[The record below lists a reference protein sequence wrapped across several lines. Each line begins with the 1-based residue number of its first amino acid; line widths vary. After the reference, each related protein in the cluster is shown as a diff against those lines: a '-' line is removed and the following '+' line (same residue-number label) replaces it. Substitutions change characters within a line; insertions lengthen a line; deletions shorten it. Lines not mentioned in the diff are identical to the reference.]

1 MTSKTD
7 KYALK
12 KRLVIVESP
21 AKCSKIEEYLGD
33 SYKCIATYG
42 HLCNISSLKDI
53 DIQNN
58 FQPTYSMIDD
68 PIKKAQCKRIQE
80 EIKAC
85 SEVILASDG
94 DREGEAIAFHVCRLF
109 GLPIETTKRILFY
122 EITRDALQKAILS
135 PTTVNMSMV
144 YSQQARQILDILV
157 GFTVSPMLWKLIQR
171 NNANALSA
179 GRCQT
184 PALKLV
190 YDNYVLIKNIP
201 GKKVY
206 NTTGYFTKLV
216 LPFDLN
222 KEYENENDM
231 EYFMESSANH
241 DHIFTREEPKQ
252 SIKHAPTPFT
262 TSRLQQVA
270 SNVLHYSPK
279 DTMKGCQKLYEMG
292 LITYMRTDSVK
303 YSAEF
308 IASCKEYIET
318 TYGQERFISPSAD
331 SKALGSDQLPS
342 LPKAKKSKPSKKT
355 MAESATVENIEKVAP
370 QEAHEAIRPTN
381 IRCTPGVNLSMYKEL
396 SARET
401 KLYDLIWAN
410 ALESLMADATFSV
423 FHAYIS
429 AAEEARFVYRAEQI
443 VFPGW
448 LIVTNKFEQ
457 QSKEYSYLL
466 ALKQGATVE
475 YKRIDA
481 KQTIKSLHMHYTEA
495 KLVSLLEEN
504 GIGRP
509 STYASLVDKIQDRNY
524 VKKEDVMGLEVKCT
538 DFALE
543 EDTLSEKSVVRIIG
557 AEKGKLVIQPLGV
570 IVMEFLQT
578 HFHELFNYE
587 YTNKMEKR
595 LDTIATDGGKW
606 YELCAECN
614 DMLSAL
620 TGALKNEKKVGY
632 AIDETHTYIIGKNG
646 PVIKY
651 VENGETHFKPVKKDI
666 DMQKLERGEYDIEEL
681 VESPTNRYLGKYKG
695 DDLILKKGKY
705 GMYVTYGENK
715 RSLSALGNRPIE
727 NITYAEV
734 FVILEEGGLLKAS
747 YSEDQKRKKI
757 LREINSSISIRDG
770 KWGPYVYYQT
780 TQMKTPAFYDMKTF
794 EKDTKS
800 QVKTCDIQII
810 RDWIKSTHN
819 IG

>member
-1 MTSKTD
+1 MTSKSD

-42 HLCNISSLKDI
+42 HLCNIASLKDI
-53 DIQNN
+53 DVQNR
-58 FQPTYSMIDD
+58 FEPTYSMIDD
-68 PIKKAQCKRIQE
+68 PIKQAQCKRIQE

-94 DREGEAIAFHVCRLF
+94 DREGEAIAFHICRLF
-109 GLPIETTKRILFY
+109 GLPIDKTKRIIFY

-135 PTTVNMSMV
+135 PTIVNMSMV

-190 YDNYVLIKNIP
+190 YDNYVLIKNSP

-216 LPFDLN
+216 LPFTLN
-222 KEYENENDM
+222 KEFEDAHEM

-241 DHIFTREEPKQ
+241 DHIFTHEDPKP
-252 SIKHAPTPFT
+252 SVKHAPTPFT
-262 TSRLQQVA
+262 TSRLQQTA
-270 SNVLHYSPK
+270 SNTLHYSPK

-308 IASCKEYIET
+308 IASCKEYIVT
-318 TYGQERFISPSAD
+318 TYGQERFVSPAAD
-331 SKALGSDQLPS
+331 SNALGAEQAVPLTKGK
-342 LPKAKKSKPSKKT
+342 LTKKT
-355 MAESATVENIEKVAP
+355 KAGATVENIEKVAP

-381 IRCTPGVNLSMYKEL
+381 IKCTPGINLSTYKEL
-396 SARET
+396 STREA
-401 KLYDLIWAN
+401 KLYELIWSN
-410 ALESLMADATFSV
+410 ALESLMADAQFSS
-423 FHAYIS
+423 FNAYIS
-429 AAEEARFVYRAEQI
+429 AAEEAKFVYRAEQI

-448 LIVTNKFEQ
+448 LIVSNKFEQ

-466 ALKQGATVE
+466 ALKERTTVE
-475 YKRIDA
+475 YKKIVA
-481 KQTIKSLHMHYTEA
+481 TQTIKSLHMHYTEA
-495 KLVSLLEEN
+495 KLVSLLEEH

-524 VKKEDVMGLEVKCT
+524 VKKEDVEGVEVSCT
-538 DFALE
+538 DFTLA
-543 EDTLSEKSVVRIIG
+543 EDTLTESTIVRKIG
-557 AEKGKLVIQPLGV
+557 AEKGKLIIQPLGI

-587 YTNKMEKR
+587 YTNKMEKQ
-595 LDTIATDGGKW
+595 LDDIVTTQKPW
-606 YELCAECN
+606 FQLCADCN
-614 DMLSAL
+614 EMLTAL

-632 AIDETHTYIIGKNG
+632 AIDEAHTYIIGKNG

-651 VENGETHFKPVKKDI
+651 VENGETHFKHVKKDI
-666 DMQKLERGEYDIEEL
+666 DMQRLERGEYRVEDL
-681 VESPTNRYLGKYKG
+681 VESPTHRSLGKYKG
-695 DDLILKKGKY
+695 DELILKKGKY
-705 GMYVTYGENK
+705 GLYVTYGENK
-715 RSLSALGNRPIE
+715 SSLNALGNRPIE
-727 NITYAEV
+727 NITYADV
-734 FVILEEGGLLKAS
+734 FAILEEGGLMKAS

-757 LREINSSISIRDG
+757 VREINSSISIRDG
-770 KWGPYVYYQT
+770 KWGAYVYYKT

-794 EKDTKS
+794 EKDTKAK
-800 QVKTCDIQII
+800 VKTCDIQII
-810 RDWIKSTHN
+810 KEWIKATHN